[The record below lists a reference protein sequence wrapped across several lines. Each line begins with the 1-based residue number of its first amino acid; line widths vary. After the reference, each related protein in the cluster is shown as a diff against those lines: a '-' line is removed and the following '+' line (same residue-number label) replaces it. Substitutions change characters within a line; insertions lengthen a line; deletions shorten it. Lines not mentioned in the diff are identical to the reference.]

1 MIGVSSLNMN
11 NPFVLVMEKEY
22 VATRKALVA
31 YTRKSIT
38 VMVILS
44 IIDIIAG
51 IFTGNYFLYSFMLIS
66 SDIFLWITLKNTI
79 RDTNLKKVNEEYTK
93 ENSNLSSQV
102 KTLSLD
108 LEQTKKRNAILEKTN
123 VDKIKELEEELK
135 KRQKEEIA
143 WN

>member
-1 MIGVSSLNMN
+1 MVKHFMIGVSSLNMN

-22 VATRKALVA
+22 VATRKALVT

-66 SDIFLWITLKNTI
+66 SDI
-79 RDTNLKKVNEEYTK
+79 
-93 ENSNLSSQV
+93 LS
-102 KTLSLD
+102 
-108 LEQTKKRNAILEKTN
+108 
-123 VDKIKELEEELK
+123 
-135 KRQKEEIA
+135 
-143 WN
+143 